1 PFEVELAVAEV
12 GTTQAEDH
20 LYRLTFDGSIADE
33 HSFVV
38 MGGQA
43 DKVSSAMESGWQASM
58 GFADAVRLALKGLT
72 PVPEGD
78 QPAAPL
84 PPSALEVAVLD
95 RLSDSARGTR
105 RAFRRLN
112 AADITA
118 LLA

>member
-1 PFEVELAVAEV
+1 MFGRKDAAVAV
-12 GTTQAEDH
+12 CAHATGIRA
-20 LYRLTFDGSIADE
+20 LIVVA

-43 DKVSSAMESGWQASM
+43 DKVSSTIEAGWQASL

-72 PVPEGD
+72 PAQEGD

-84 PPSALEVAVLD
+84 PPGALEVAVLD
-95 RLSDSARGTR
+95 RLSESSRGSR

-112 AADITA
+112 DADITA